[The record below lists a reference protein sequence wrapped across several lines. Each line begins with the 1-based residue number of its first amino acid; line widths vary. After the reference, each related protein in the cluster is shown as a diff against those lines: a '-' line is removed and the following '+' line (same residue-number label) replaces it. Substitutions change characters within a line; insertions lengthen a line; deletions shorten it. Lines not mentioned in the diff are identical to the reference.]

1 MPKRIVICCDGTGNE
16 IEGNLS
22 NVLKLYRIANRDENQ
37 RVYYDPGIGTLGQ
50 RDDWSRFKQNAKGVF
65 GLATGYGL
73 DDNVLD
79 AYRFLAR
86 NFKDHDDIY
95 LFGFS
100 RGAYTVRVLAGFLH
114 LIGLL
119 QPDQL
124 NIDGYAFAAYKRAS
138 EQGDFTIAWNF
149 RRIAN
154 AQSVAIRF
162 LGVWDTVASV
172 LVPRRDRL
180 YVPSL
185 LTLPYT
191 RTNPSV
197 QTFRQAMAIDERRR
211 MFRLNRWT
219 EPQEYTP
226 NPFAKPDPLPQQEIK
241 QVWFAGVHA
250 DIGGG
255 YPETESGLSKYPL
268 GWMIEEARAA
278 GLHINVAMQNHLVLG
293 HERKGSHQ
301 NYVPPDAKG
310 PLHNSMTGGWR
321 ILEWLPKSTRWRETP
336 QGTSFT
342 GWYLPRSEPR
352 LIPEGAHIHH
362 SVFARQQADPT
373 YRPPNLPKQYEV
385 EGTSDMSSPQ
395 PDLV

>member
-1 MPKRIVICCDGTGNE
+1 MPKNIVICCDGTGNE

-22 NVLKLYRIANRDENQ
+22 NVLKLYRIAHRDEQQ

-50 RDDWSRFKQNAKGVF
+50 RDEWSRLKQNAKGVF

-79 AYRFLAR
+79 AYRFLAQ
-86 NFKDHDDIY
+86 NFETDDKIY

-114 LIGLL
+114 LVGLL

-124 NIDGYAFAAYKRAS
+124 NIDGYALAAYKRAS
-138 EQGDFTIAWNF
+138 KQSDFSIAWHFGRVVNT
-149 RRIAN
+149 R
-154 AQSVAIRF
+154 SVTIKF

-172 LVPRRDRL
+172 LVPRKDRL

-197 QTFRQAMAIDERRR
+197 ETFRHATAIDERRR

-219 EPQEYTP
+219 EPQEYLP
-226 NPFAKPDPLPQQEIK
+226 NPFAKPDPPLQQDIK

-255 YPETESGLSKYPL
+255 YPETESALSKFPL
-268 GWMIEEARAA
+268 DWMIKEAKAA
-278 GLHINVAMQNHLVLG
+278 GLRINTAMRNHLVLG
-293 HERKGSHQ
+293 EDRKGSSQ
-301 NYVPPDAKG
+301 EYVSPSPNG
-310 PLHNSMTGGWR
+310 CVHNSMTAGWR
-321 ILEWLPKSTRWRETP
+321 VLEWLPKPTKWREGP
-336 QGTSFT
+336 EGPSFA
-342 GWYLPRSEPR
+342 GLYLPHAESR
-352 LIPEGAHIHH
+352 LISEGARIHY
-362 SVFARQQADPT
+362 SVIARKEANSN
-373 YRPPNLPKQYEV
+373 YRPPNFPTKFEI
-385 EGTSDMSSPQ
+385 EGADDTHSD
-395 PDLV
+395 